1 MQSQG
6 NVEDP
11 VDREASTEGNPEVWR
26 LLPLNESVGSM
37 GGRLIEQREGEAGS

>member
-6 NVEDP
+6 P
-11 VDREASTEGNPEVWR
+11 GRQRSTHGKNPEVWR

-37 GGRLIEQREGEAGS
+37 GGRLIEQREGEVGS